1 MHVWKIWKALERKLY
16 YNLTGHLGL
25 VHMLYQSQQ
34 FLHKHNKLPYIFIN
48 IFVSLLDLMKLKGL
62 KIICPRILPF
72 GHKNLDFCDFKM
84 ARKPHL
90 WKTLR
95 LDTSVYC
102 YRWLQSVINSR
113 GSGWTNDGIST
124 LCVTLSQLG

>member
-16 YNLTGHLGL
+16 CNLTGHLGL
-25 VHMLYQSQQ
+25 VHMLYRSQQ

-48 IFVSLLDLMKLKGL
+48 ILVLLLDLMKLKGH
-62 KIICPRILPF
+62 KIICPQILPF

-95 LDTSVYC
+95 LDNQY
-102 YRWLQSVINSR
+102 IAI
-113 GSGWTNDGIST
+113 DG
-124 LCVTLSQLG
+124 CNQLLTPVAVAEQMMAYLLFVLPCLN